1 VSANLDLVR
10 SLAPFGELGEVLHLQ
25 PAEWAHPE
33 IEWVI
38 ADGPTAGRWSGV
50 AGMTESFQN
59 MLSAWDDLR
68 YYVDEYREI
77 DDERVLVLFHRTGRG
92 KASGIEVG
100 AFDTGGAAIFH
111 VREGKVTKVVNYY
124 DRDRALADL
133 GLTPQAE
140 PPREP

>member
-1 VSANLDLVR
+1 MASANVELVR
-10 SLAPFGELGEVLHLQ
+10 SIAAFGERGEVLHLQ

-50 AGMTESFQN
+50 AGMVESFRN

-68 YYVDEYREI
+68 YHADEYREL
-77 DDERVLVLFHRTGRG
+77 DDERVLVLFRVSGRG

-100 AFDTGGAAIFH
+100 EFDTGGASVWH
-111 VREGKVTKVVNYY
+111 VREGKVAKIVTYY

-133 GLTPQAE
+133 GISLDADSP
-140 PPREP
+140 